1 MKNWQRTYDIRKNW
15 WRLDGELI
23 KTWWRAGEELVKS
36 WWRTDELLL
45 RPFFCVF
52 GPRVGSGTQFWNN
65 HMDPFFYSVEDQFTL
80 WYRSG
85 LVSPWKFFHR
95 CKIEIFDPSWSIN
108 CQSSCC
114 WNYRGKDI
122 YFAVFGEGRQVQGAG
137 QALHLRLQPS
147 LPLCKACQDCL
158 DQQAQAE
165 LA

>member
-95 CKIEIFDPSWSIN
+95 CKIEIFDPSWSPTGI
-108 CQSSCC
+108 
-114 WNYRGKDI
+114 K
-122 YFAVFGEGRQVQGAG
+122 GATDQMLPWMAPNDPRTLPMG
-137 QALHLRLQPS
+137 ILHDYILICIQTNIWR
-147 LPLCKACQDCL
+147 
-158 DQQAQAE
+158 
-165 LA
+165 